1 MAEDTPI
8 FLTSKDLEN
17 LSINEIMNKLN
28 TSNEGL
34 SSNEVEKR
42 LSIYGKNE
50 IPEKELNPVLK
61 FLSYFINPLAI
72 AIEVA
77 AILSLVLGRL
87 SDFYL
92 ILGLLLTNVVI
103 EFWQEKSAG
112 NAVKALMKKLAVNTK
127 VLRDNHWVVIPAS
140 DLVPGGRYTF
150 EHRKYSSGRWEVD

>member
-1 MAEDTPI
+1 MTEGNPT

-17 LSINEIMNKLN
+17 LSIDEIMNKLN
-28 TSNEGL
+28 TSREGL
-34 SSNEVEKR
+34 SSKDVEKR

-50 IPEKELNPVLK
+50 IPEKELNPFLK

-77 AILSLVLGRL
+77 AILSIILGRF

-127 VLRDNHWVVIPAS
+127 VFRDNQWIVIPAS
-140 DLVPGGRYTF
+140 DLVPGDIILYT
-150 EHRKYSSGRWEVD
+150 WA

>member
-1 MAEDTPI
+1 
-8 FLTSKDLEN
+8 
-17 LSINEIMNKLN
+17 MNKLN

-42 LSIYGKNE
+42 LSLYGKNE
-50 IPEKELNPVLK
+50 IPEKELSPVLK

-77 AILSLVLGRL
+77 AILSVVLGKL

-112 NAVKALMKKLAVNTK
+112 DAVT
-127 VLRDNHWVVIPAS
+127 
-140 DLVPGGRYTF
+140 
-150 EHRKYSSGRWEVD
+150 SSPI

>member
-1 MAEDTPI
+1 MTKDTPI

-42 LSIYGKNE
+42 LPLYGKNE
-50 IPEKELNPVLK
+50 IPEKELSPVLK

-77 AILSLVLGRL
+77 AILSVVLGKL

-112 NAVKALMKKLAVNTK
+112 DAVT
-127 VLRDNHWVVIPAS
+127 
-140 DLVPGGRYTF
+140 
-150 EHRKYSSGRWEVD
+150 SSPI